1 MDPTLCARYESE
13 GGSAMEE
20 IGSMQANLEK
30 ERSKRRAIQ
39 ADLQAVQEQLREAQ
53 CELEMQQA
61 AVSTSDSEV
70 GAPAL

>member
-1 MDPTLCARYESE
+1 
-13 GGSAMEE
+13 MEE
-20 IGSMQANLEK
+20 IGTMQTNLEK

-70 GAPAL
+70 GAQALKTSLLKYPVRGL